1 MAVEALAMEV
11 RAVKASVSTALA
23 DYEALRRGL
32 EASLLSLGDHHHQ
45 QIASEEN
52 VHLALRA
59 GDTFRASR
67 PSAPTRTITRGVTH
81 STCSNERN
89 TER

>member
-1 MAVEALAMEV
+1 MEV

-59 GDTFRASR
+59 GDMFPASR
-67 PSAPTRTITRGVTH
+67 PAAAAPTRTIARSLTEFT
-81 STCSNERN
+81 SSMERDAD
-89 TER
+89 R

>member
-1 MAVEALAMEV
+1 MEV

-45 QIASEEN
+45 RIASEEN

-59 GDTFRASR
+59 GDTFRAQRS
-67 PSAPTRTITRGVTH
+67 PAPTRTTARTLTD
-81 STCSNERN
+81 STPSMERN
-89 TER
+89 RDR

>member
-1 MAVEALAMEV
+1 MEV

-45 QIASEEN
+45 RIASEEN

-59 GDTFRASR
+59 GDTFRAPRS
-67 PSAPTRTITRGVTH
+67 PAPTYANLRTARTLTD
-81 STCSNERN
+81 STPSMERN
-89 TER
+89 RDR